1 MLNSVRA
8 RPKKSTLEVD
18 TGKRVITTF
27 ILLLLICFTSGLV
40 YSIWEAS
47 NIGILTKYMI
57 KAKRSFFYNLLVRMG
72 NWILIFGNFVP
83 ISLMLTLETVKF
95 FQGFL
100 MGIDKGL
107 VATNGIECK
116 V

>member
-18 TGKRVITTF
+18 MGKRVITTF